1 MQVDGA
7 DALTNM
13 AKTLVTKFKSVR
25 ADKTTKDILHGL
37 SHVTEASLSRSN
49 EIKLQQRSN
58 EIRDWVDDSNEVRNK
73 DHQAKVRARKN
84 PKKNLHACK
93 NWR

>member
-1 MQVDGA
+1 MQVDGT
-7 DALTNM
+7 DALTNT

-37 SHVTEASLSRSN
+37 SYITEASLTMSN
-49 EIKLQQRSN
+49 EIKLQQRSD

-73 DHQAKVRARKN
+73 DHQAKVRAAKIGVKLLEIQ
-84 PKKNLHACK
+84 PS
-93 NWR
+93 